1 MKHMKQTVL
10 IIAGLCLAGLVSAQE
25 KEAPMVKLET
35 SAGTITLELYPDK
48 APVTV
53 ANFLRYVDDG
63 YYKGTIFHRV
73 IRNFM
78 IQGGGFDQK
87 MAKKATHASIRNE
100 AANAIKNDR
109 GTIAMARTSVP
120 DSATAQFFINTV
132 DNASLNFR
140 DPSDSGIGYC
150 VFGRVVGGMDIV
162 DAIQA
167 APTGVRAG
175 MRDVP
180 VTDVVIKE
188 AVRVV
193 PAAGKAA
200 P

>member
-10 IIAGLCLAGLVSAQE
+10 IIAGLSLAGLVSAQE
-25 KEAPMVKLET
+25 KEASMVKLVT
-35 SAGTITLELYPDK
+35 SAGTVTLELYPDK

-78 IQGGGFDQK
+78 IQGGGFDEK
-87 MAKKATHASIRNE
+87 MAKKTTYAPIRNE
-100 AANAIKNDR
+100 AANALKNDR

-150 VFGRVVGGMDIV
+150 VFGRVVEGMDIV
-162 DAIQA
+162 EAIQS

-193 PAAGKAA
+193 PAAGKKA